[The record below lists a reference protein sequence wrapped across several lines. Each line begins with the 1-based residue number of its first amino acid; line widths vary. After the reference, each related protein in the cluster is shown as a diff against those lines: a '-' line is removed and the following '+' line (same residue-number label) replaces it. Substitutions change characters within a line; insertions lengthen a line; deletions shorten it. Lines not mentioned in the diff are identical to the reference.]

1 MHWFTSR
8 QFISFHFPTVKSSM
22 APEREQTV
30 CLSCGLCCDGT
41 LFGHAVLKPGE
52 KGNLPS
58 LIEQRVF
65 MIGEKDY
72 FRLPCLYFLGRCTI
86 YSSKRADVCGSFRC
100 RLLSEMSEGR
110 ISFEKALEI
119 IKGAVIMRNS
129 LQEEYRSFPESP
141 GILPLT
147 EIMKVLGNYHNSI
160 DYDGRPDTRYEL
172 LLARCNIFE
181 ALLIKHFR
189 PEGAFNSLVMKQ
201 DEGPDII

>member
-1 MHWFTSR
+1 
-8 QFISFHFPTVKSSM
+8 M

-72 FRLPCLYFLGRCTI
+72 FRLTCLYFLGRCTI

-147 EIMKVLGNYHNSI
+147 EIMKVLGNYITIVLIMMAGLIPGMNCFWPVAISLSSA
-160 DYDGRPDTRYEL
+160 YKTFPSGRR
-172 LLARCNIFE
+172 F
-181 ALLIKHFR
+181 
-189 PEGAFNSLVMKQ
+189 
-201 DEGPDII
+201 